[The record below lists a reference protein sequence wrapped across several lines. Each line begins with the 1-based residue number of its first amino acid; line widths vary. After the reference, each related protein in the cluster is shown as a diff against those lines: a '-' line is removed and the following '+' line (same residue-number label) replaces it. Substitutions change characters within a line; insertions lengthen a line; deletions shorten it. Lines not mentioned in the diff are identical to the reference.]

1 MTRRLLRVYDS
12 RHVTSILT
20 FLLSTED
27 EYQTGTGGSLY
38 DGRQQVLYWA
48 DVLSE
53 LALVVP
59 SPETYRL
66 RSLSTS
72 EIGTESKFL
81 LYSWH

>member
-1 MTRRLLRVYDS
+1 MCVFLNAFLYF
-12 RHVTSILT
+12 LCT
-20 FLLSTED
+20 FNVISVSED

-59 SPETYRL
+59 SPETFKL

-72 EIGTESKFL
+72 ESGLESRL
-81 LYSWH
+81 